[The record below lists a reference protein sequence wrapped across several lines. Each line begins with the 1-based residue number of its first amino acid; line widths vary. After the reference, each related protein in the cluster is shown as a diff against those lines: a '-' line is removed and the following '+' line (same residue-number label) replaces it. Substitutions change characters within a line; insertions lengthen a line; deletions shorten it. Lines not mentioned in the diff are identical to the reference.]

1 MSIAT
6 CRVDTMDEQ
15 DKFALLT
22 QVIEEYERKPSN
34 LIQVLHYAQS
44 IFGFVG
50 ADVQR
55 VIAQKMDLP
64 LAKITG
70 VLTFYSFFSTAPRG
84 RHIISVCLGT
94 ACFIRGG
101 QPILDHLKEILGID
115 VGETTEDQ
123 RFSLEIRRCI
133 GACGMG
139 PSLIIDE
146 QVFKR
151 LNVSGI
157 EQILDEFE

>member
-1 MSIAT
+1 MSIDT
-6 CRVDTMDEQ
+6 RCVDTMDEQ
-15 DKFALLT
+15 EKYALLT
-22 QVIEEYERKPSN
+22 QVIEEYEGKPSN

-50 ADVQR
+50 AEVQR

-70 VLTFYSFFSTAPRG
+70 VLTFYSFFSIAPRG

-101 QPILDHLKEILGID
+101 QPVLDRLKEILGID
-115 VGETTEDQ
+115 VGETTDDQ

-157 EQILDEFE
+157 EQILDKFE

>member
-1 MSIAT
+1 
-6 CRVDTMDEQ
+6 MDEQ
-15 DKFALLT
+15 EKYALLT
-22 QVIEEYERKPSN
+22 QVIEEYEGKPSN

-50 ADVQR
+50 AEVQR

-70 VLTFYSFFSTAPRG
+70 VLTFYSFFSIAPRG

-101 QPILDHLKEILGID
+101 QPVLDRLKEILGID
-115 VGETTEDQ
+115 VGETTDDQ

-157 EQILDEFE
+157 EQILDKFE

>member
-1 MSIAT
+1 MSIDSR
-6 CRVDTMDEQ
+6 CVDTMDEQ
-15 DKFALLT
+15 EKFALLT
-22 QVIEEYERKPSN
+22 QVIEEYEGEPSN

-50 ADVQR
+50 AEVQR

-101 QPILDHLKEILGID
+101 QPVLDRLKEILGID
-115 VGETTEDQ
+115 VGETTADQ
-123 RFSLEIRRCI
+123 KFSLEIRRCI

-151 LNVSGI
+151 LNVSGV
-157 EQILDEFE
+157 EQILDKFE